1 MIKINPVF
9 VSPRGG
15 SITCFRG
22 DTGRIFRSCSRSRCV
37 YSGDLHSA
45 KAYLDNL
52 EGKSKLLVGKPS
64 NIPPQRKTTLKWN
77 SDGEL
82 SAVDMARILDH
93 LTNSALS
100 QCDFAWNIDDS
111 LSDKTILRN
120 TPIDHLPASS
130 WLP

>member
-1 MIKINPVF
+1 MITTNPLF
-9 VSPRGG
+9 ISSRGG

-37 YSGDLHSA
+37 YSADLHSA

-52 EGKSKLLVGKPS
+52 ELSKSLPTAKS
-64 NIPPQRKTTLKWN
+64 IDPPVQRKTTLKWS

-82 SAVDMARILDH
+82 SAVDMARILDQ
-93 LTNSALS
+93 LGNTQLTQCDLRRDLDNSTNSW
-100 QCDFAWNIDDS
+100 QES
-111 LSDKTILRN
+111 LPT
-120 TPIDHLPASS
+120 TS